1 MFHIKISEHREFIKP
16 ENIDCGCFF
25 RKFDLSKEKVNAILQ
40 VVTSSLVNI
49 LRKRIDSMDIK
60 FEKQISQFPQGLQE
74 FFLESKESIKQEMWS
89 SIENDMEST
98 KKELHDIYSQ
108 IVELQKYKFELPD
121 QEKGNDIHKSVF
133 LMCLYVVHLL
143 STFFMS
149 PLRL

>member
-98 KKELHDIYSQ
+98 KKNCMIFT
-108 IVELQKYKFELPD
+108 VK
-121 QEKGNDIHKSVF
+121 
-133 LMCLYVVHLL
+133 LL
-143 STFFMS
+143 SYKNTNSNFLIKRKVMIFI
-149 PLRL
+149 RLFY

>member
-98 KKELHDIYSQ
+98 KKNCMIFT
-108 IVELQKYKFELPD
+108 VK
-121 QEKGNDIHKSVF
+121 
-133 LMCLYVVHLL
+133 LL
-143 STFFMS
+143 SYKNTNSNFLIKRKVMIFIS
-149 PLRL
+149 LFY

>member
-49 LRKRIDSMDIK
+49 LRKRFDSMDIK

-98 KKELHDIYSQ
+98 KKNCMIFT
-108 IVELQKYKFELPD
+108 VK
-121 QEKGNDIHKSVF
+121 
-133 LMCLYVVHLL
+133 LL
-143 STFFMS
+143 SYKNTNSNFLIKRKVMIFIS
-149 PLRL
+149 LFY